1 MLLEKNSTFKLL
13 LDHLL
18 IYPDLMALT
27 LPLVPHLL
35 NMSIF
40 TEIFQGLVNKITL
53 TKKN

>member
-1 MLLEKNSTFKLL
+1 MLLKKNSTFKSL

-27 LPLVPHLL
+27 LPLAPHLL
-35 NMSIF
+35 IMNSF
-40 TEIFQGLVNKITL
+40 TEIFQGLVHKITL